1 MIKSILLAVI
11 LGVTAYFFVAW
22 FPWFVIDWAQQRKFK
37 RAKKRAGEEDE
48 WIFRI

>member
-22 FPWFVIDWAQQRKFK
+22 FPWFVIDWMKQWKFK
-37 RAKKRAGEEDE
+37 RAKKHAGEEDE